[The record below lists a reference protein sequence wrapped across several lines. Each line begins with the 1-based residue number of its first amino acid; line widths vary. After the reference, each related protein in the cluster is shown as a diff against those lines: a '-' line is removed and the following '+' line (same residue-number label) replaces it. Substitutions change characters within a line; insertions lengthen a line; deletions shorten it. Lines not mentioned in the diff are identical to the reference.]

1 MNSLAKKLGRLLL
14 EKNLSLSICE
24 SCTGGMLGSIITEIP
39 GSSKYF
45 KGGVI
50 AYSNEIKNKIIGVK
64 METLKN
70 FGAVSS
76 QTAKEMA
83 HNVKKITGS
92 DIGIS
97 ITGIAGPGGG
107 TKTKPVGLV
116 YIGVATGKKVRVKKN
131 IFSGNRQQIRK
142 KACANALRLVNQILE
157 GEE

>member
-1 MNSLAKKLGRLLL
+1 MNRLAKKIGRLLSK
-14 EKNLSLSICE
+14 KNLTLSICE

-45 KGGVI
+45 KGGII
-50 AYSNEIKNKIIGVK
+50 AYSNEIKSKIIGVK
-64 METLKN
+64 NKTLKN

-83 HNVKKITGS
+83 LGLKRLTNS

-97 ITGIAGPGGG
+97 ITGIAGPGGA

-116 YIGVATGKKVRVKKN
+116 YIGVIFKEKIKIKKN
-131 IFSGNRQQIRK
+131 IFAGNRQQIRK
-142 KACANALRLVNQILE
+142 KACEKALVLISKMLK
-157 GEE
+157 GEK

>member
-1 MNSLAKKLGRLLL
+1 MNCLAKKLGKLLL
-14 EKNLSLSICE
+14 KKNLSLSICE

-39 GSSKYF
+39 KSSKYF

-64 METLKN
+64 MKTLKN

-83 HNVKKITGS
+83 RNVKKITNS

-116 YIGVATGKKVRVKKN
+116 YIGVATGKKVRVEKN
-131 IFSGNRQQIRK
+131 IFSGNRQQIRQ
-142 KACANALRLVNQILE
+142 KACANALRLTNQILE
-157 GEE
+157 GEK

>member
-1 MNSLAKKLGRLLL
+1 MNSLAKKLRRLLL
-14 EKNLSLSICE
+14 KKNFSLSVCE

-39 GSSKYF
+39 KSSDYF
-45 KGGVI
+45 KGGII
-50 AYSNEIKNKIIGVK
+50 AYSNEIKNKIVGVK
-64 METLKN
+64 NKTLKK
-70 FGAVSS
+70 FGAVSE

-83 HNVKKITGS
+83 LGVKKITNS

-116 YIGVATGKKVRVKKN
+116 YIGIAIEGKLKVKKN

-142 KACANALRLVNQILE
+142 KACKNALSMLNQLLK
-157 GEE
+157 GG